1 MGKAS
6 SAKKVARAARAGGAQ
21 QSNRRRMGFPLA
33 IVAIV
38 VVGVL
43 VIVFARDSFTSA
55 PEASPAPGDHW
66 HQAYGF
72 FVCDSFLPVLSDA
85 KQDVSGIHTHSDGI
99 IHTHPFTAAYAG
111 ENATL
116 GAWGDIVGVDFG
128 TDSIEMPDGT
138 TYENGYDCNGQPAT
152 VSVYKWPADDPTAT
166 PEIFTSDFGD
176 ILLDQDRAAFTF
188 AVVPE
193 GTEVPRPESIATLDN
208 LSDVNPTANAP
219 ASVSTLTVPVPSS
232 TTVGGAPE
240 STPTTAAGSPPNN
253 Q

>member
-21 QSNRRRMGFPLA
+21 KTNSRRLGFPLA
-33 IVAIV
+33 IAAIV

-72 FVCDSFLPVLSDA
+72 FVCDSFLPPLSDA
-85 KQDVSGIHTHSDGI
+85 KADTSGIHTHADGI
-99 IHTHPFTAAYAG
+99 IHTHPFTAAYSG
-111 ENATL
+111 DNATL

-128 TDSIEMPDGT
+128 SDSIEMPDGT

-152 VSVYKWPADDPTAT
+152 VSIYKWPADDPSAS

-176 ILLDQDRAAFTF
+176 VLLDQDRAAFTF

-193 GTEVPRPESIATLDN
+193 GTEVPRPDSIATLDN
-208 LSDVNPTANAP
+208 LSDLPGASAP
-219 ASVSTLTVPVPSS
+219 RSSLTVPVPSS
-232 TTVGGAPE
+232 TTTVPGAAD
-240 STPTTAAGSPPNN
+240 STTTTAAAGSPPTNP
-253 Q
+253 

>member
-21 QSNRRRMGFPLA
+21 QSKNRRMGFPLA
-33 IVAIV
+33 ITAIV

-55 PEASPAPGDHW
+55 DAVPPVPGDHW

-72 FVCDSFLPVLSDA
+72 YVCDSFLPPLSDA
-85 KQDVSGIHTHSDGI
+85 KADTSGIHTHADGI
-99 IHTHPFTAAYAG
+99 IHTHPFTGAYAG

-116 GAWGDIVGVDFG
+116 GVWGDTVGVNFG
-128 TDSIEMPDGT
+128 SDSIEMPDGT

-152 VSVYKWPADDPTAT
+152 VSIYKWPADDPRAA
-166 PEIFTSDFGD
+166 PEVFTSNFGD
-176 ILLDQDRAAFTF
+176 IRLDQDRAAFTI

-193 GTEVPRPESIATLDN
+193 GTQVPRPESVATLDN
-208 LSDVNPTANAP
+208 LSDVGPTSG

-232 TTVGGAPE
+232 TTTVPGAAD
-240 STPTTAAGSPPNN
+240 SSSTTAAGSSPNN